1 MIKEYL
7 LKFNLDVRKTGDARF
22 MDQKCTPDVV
32 STIADCVIN
41 FVGNE
46 KNIQF
51 TVSDIWESQ
60 YFIKNVKAIFNK
72 PLATNPTTNSE
83 YDKFIQQPLRMLAYA
98 NILNIVKIG
107 NTNHY
112 VIANYD
118 ILEYISLK
126 DRNAYL
132 FLYDYL
138 EKVLTDSGIFKYF
151 EEYRKL
157 YENGKLDGKGFE
169 ELKSRFQKFIIG
181 NTKINGVVE
190 VNRIYPKIL
199 NIFATQN
206 NLPGTIKGFLS
217 KHEFY
222 YTDLMYNRKNW
233 RDINKNKNI
242 SRQESEIEYD
252 TLISETENPYNNYLI
267 QKAMTAIRKLY
278 TESEIKDQWGNGDA
292 TQIHHIFPKHKFPQ
306 LAHYLENLIK
316 LTATQ
321 HYTKAHPN
329 NKTKDICVDYQLV
342 CLLAKSDNIEKSLLK
357 IEMYYRKE
365 SLIYCINTGLAT
377 ELKFDLNF
385 RQIKTELVKIYNDN

>member
-7 LKFNLDVRKTGDARF
+7 QKFDLDVRKSGDARF

-46 KNIQF
+46 KNKQF

-72 PLATNPTTNSE
+72 PLATNPTTKSE

-107 NTNHY
+107 NKNHY
-112 VIANYD
+112 SIANYE

-132 FLYDYL
+132 FLCDYL

-151 EEYRKL
+151 EEYKSL
-157 YENGKLDGKGFE
+157 YENGKLENIGFD
-169 ELKSRFQKFIIG
+169 ELKSKFQKFIIG
-181 NTKINGVVE
+181 NTKINGVIE

-199 NIFATQN
+199 NVFATQN
-206 NLPGTIKGFLS
+206 NLPGTIGGFMS

-233 RDINKNKNI
+233 RDVKKSKNI

-252 TLISETENPYNNYLI
+252 ALISETENPYNNYLI

-329 NKTKDICVDYQLV
+329 NKTKDTSTDYQLV
-342 CLLAKSDNIEKSLLK
+342 CLLAKSDSIEKSLK
-357 IEMYYRKE
+357 KNEMYYRKE
-365 SLIYCINTGLAT
+365 SFIYCINTGLT
-377 ELKFDLNF
+377 KELKFDLTF
-385 RQIKTELVKIYNDN
+385 RQIKSELATIYNDL